1 MCRSGCYRA
10 EKLRWGC
17 CHTWAIA
24 SVPLTTEECDTNAVA
39 TVISTIDAG

>member
-1 MCRSGCYRA
+1 MCRSGCNRV
-10 EKLRWGC
+10 EKTPQRC

-39 TVISTIDAG
+39 TVISTIDIG